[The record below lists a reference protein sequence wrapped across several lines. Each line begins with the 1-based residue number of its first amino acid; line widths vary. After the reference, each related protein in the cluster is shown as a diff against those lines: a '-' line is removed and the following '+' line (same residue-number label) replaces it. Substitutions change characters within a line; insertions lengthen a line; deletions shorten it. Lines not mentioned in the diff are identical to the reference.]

1 MPIVATICNYRAEP
15 IVLQLCAVYRVL
27 VKSCEFTLSPWANYV
42 IYLMRRNL
50 YGVITRGSRVINT
63 SMNFW
68 RELLTNLVYL
78 AAVLAVVYILTY
90 TDIVSHLL
98 AS

>member
-1 MPIVATICNYRAEP
+1 M
-15 IVLQLCAVYRVL
+15 L
-27 VKSCEFTLSPWANYV
+27 

-50 YGVITRGSRVINT
+50 YGVITRRSRVINT

-68 RELLTNLVYL
+68 KELLINMVYIT
-78 AAVLAVVYILTY
+78 AVLALIYILTY
-90 TDIVSHLL
+90 TDIAGHLL

>member
-1 MPIVATICNYRAEP
+1 MVNCMLFTFGAEP
-15 IVLQLCAVYRVL
+15 Y
-27 VKSCEFTLSPWANYV
+27 SV
-42 IYLMRRNL
+42 IYCMRRNL

-68 RELLTNLVYL
+68 RELLLNLVYV
-78 AAVLAVVYILTY
+78 AAVIALVYILTY

-98 AS
+98 AY

>member
-1 MPIVATICNYRAEP
+1 
-15 IVLQLCAVYRVL
+15 
-27 VKSCEFTLSPWANYV
+27 
-42 IYLMRRNL
+42 MR
-50 YGVITRGSRVINT
+50 
-63 SMNFW
+63 FW
-68 RELLTNLVYL
+68 KELLINLVYF

>member
-1 MPIVATICNYRAEP
+1 MATICNY
-15 IVLQLCAVYRVL
+15 LGGVYFVSYGVSMVNSL
-27 VKSCEFTLSPWANYV
+27 LFTFGGVAYFV
-42 IYLMRRNL
+42 IYLMKRNL
-50 YGVITRGSRVINT
+50 YGVITRSSKVINT

-68 RELLTNLVYL
+68 RELLINAVYL

-90 TDIVSHLL
+90 TDIVSHWL

>member
-1 MPIVATICNYRAEP
+1 M
-15 IVLQLCAVYRVL
+15 L
-27 VKSCEFTLSPWANYV
+27 

-50 YGVITRGSRVINT
+50 YGVITRRSRVINK

-68 RELLTNLVYL
+68 KELLINMVYIT
-78 AAVLAVVYILTY
+78 AVLALIYILTY
-90 TDIVSHLL
+90 TDIAGHLL

>member
-1 MPIVATICNYRAEP
+1 M
-15 IVLQLCAVYRVL
+15 L
-27 VKSCEFTLSPWANYV
+27 

-50 YGVITRGSRVINT
+50 YGVITRRSRVINT

-68 RELLTNLVYL
+68 KELLINGVYIAAAL
-78 AAVLAVVYILTY
+78 ALIYILTY
-90 TDIVSHLL
+90 TDIASHLL

>member
-1 MPIVATICNYRAEP
+1 M
-15 IVLQLCAVYRVL
+15 L
-27 VKSCEFTLSPWANYV
+27 

-50 YGVITRGSRVINT
+50 YGVITRRSRVINT

-68 RELLTNLVYL
+68 KELLINMVYIT
-78 AAVLAVVYILTY
+78 AVLALIYILTY
-90 TDIVSHLL
+90 TDMVSHLL